1 MIIKTNEVC
10 KAFLR
15 SLDLDGIIRREFVE
29 GSRPDMRVVK
39 GWIRDGVVT
48 GKIVNKHAWIEEDQK
63 FGVSPDVANIVNS
76 LIRVSA

>member
-1 MIIKTNEVC
+1 MKKMM
-10 KAFLR
+10 KA
-15 SLDLDGIIRREFVE
+15 STWIRREFVE